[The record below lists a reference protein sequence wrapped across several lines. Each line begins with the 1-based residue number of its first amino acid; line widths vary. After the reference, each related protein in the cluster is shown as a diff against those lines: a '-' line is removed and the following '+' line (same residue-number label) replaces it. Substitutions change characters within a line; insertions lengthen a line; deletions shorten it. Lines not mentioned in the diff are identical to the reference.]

1 MWLYGQEPIM
11 LSYHPAK
18 FGGHMHSDSG
28 DVFSFYSVTWF
39 WRDFVTSTC
48 FISLIWV
55 YSCRCTY
62 LPKLVVISLIEM
74 EIAIVISILTWKT
87 WKKLNSTPRSTII
100 ARSSK
105 SGIPIYNSE
114 VPNTAGRKMRRT
126 QANCKEFYVSRKRNK
141 IYNDK
146 YEALFGAS

>member
-1 MWLYGQEPIM
+1 M

-18 FGGHMHSDSG
+18 FGGHMHSGSG
-28 DVFSFYSVTWF
+28 DVFSF
-39 WRDFVTSTC
+39 
-48 FISLIWV
+48 
-55 YSCRCTY
+55 
-62 LPKLVVISLIEM
+62 ISLIEM

-87 WKKLNSTPRSTII
+87 WKKLNSTPRSAII

-126 QANCKEFYVSRKRNK
+126 QANYKELYVSRKRNK
-141 IYNDK
+141 TYNDK
-146 YEALFGAS
+146 YKALFGAS